1 MFKRIVDLE
10 PGDLFIMSYLSDLK
24 MGKVL
29 YNTGE
34 SIKVEIT
41 RFPNTDFPNT
51 DLSKEKNSEI
61 RYIYYYRYVFKIS

>member
-10 PGDLFIMSYLSDLK
+10 PGDLFIISYLSDLK

-41 RFPNTDFPNT
+41 RFSNT
-51 DLSKEKNSEI
+51 DLSKEKNVEI
-61 RYIYYYRYVFKIS
+61 RYIYHYRYVFKIS

>member
-1 MFKRIVDLE
+1 MFKKIVDLE

-41 RFPNTDFPNT
+41 RFPNTD
-51 DLSKEKNSEI
+51 LSKEKNSEI

>member
-10 PGDLFIMSYLSDLK
+10 PGDLFIISYLSYLK

-41 RFPNTDFPNT
+41 RFPNTD
-51 DLSKEKNSEI
+51 LSEEKNPEI

>member
-10 PGDLFIMSYLSDLK
+10 PGDLFVISYLSDLK

-34 SIKVEIT
+34 SMKVEIT
-41 RFPNTDFPNT
+41 RFPNTD
-51 DLSKEKNSEI
+51 LSKEKNPEI
-61 RYIYYYRYVFKIS
+61 RYIYHYRYVLKIN

>member
-10 PGDLFIMSYLSDLK
+10 PGDLFIISYLSDLK

-34 SIKVEIT
+34 SMKVEIT
-41 RFPNTDFPNT
+41 RSVNT
-51 DLSKEKNSEI
+51 DLSKVKENFVEI
-61 RYIYYYRYVFKIS
+61 RYIPHHRSVFKID